1 MEWFILG
8 KGAYIRGHN
17 GRDGCTNKVG
27 GIDLPLLKRFR
38 MGKVVHLEVKV
49 GANLR
54 ANSRL

>member
-17 GRDGCTNKVG
+17 GHDGCTDIVG
-27 GIDLPLLKRFR
+27 CIDLPLLKPFR
-38 MGKVVHLEVKV
+38 MGKLVHLEVKV

-54 ANSRL
+54 ANSHL